1 MNGFKF
7 FKQCF
12 LLLVLF
18 SLTLSSCSKDDDEN
32 ASGDG
37 GGEMTANISGVG
49 SFKSFPASSNAVKQT
64 IASTSTMLVVQGT
77 NSDGHG
83 ITMTIMGYT
92 GEGTYDF
99 TFGPVNS
106 SSAIYTKTDVNNP
119 MDTQSWSSQYMTG
132 STGTITISEETEQGV
147 EGTFSFKGKNGNDDT
162 IKTISE
168 GKFNVNFFSN

>member
-12 LLLVLF
+12 LLLALF

-49 SFKSFPASSNAVKQT
+49 SFKSFPPSSNAVKQT

-99 TFGPVNS
+99 TFGSVNS

-119 MDTQSWSSQYMTG
+119 MDTQSWSSQYMTR
-132 STGTITISEETEQGV
+132 SQELLLFQKKQIKVLKEPSALKAKTEM
-147 EGTFSFKGKNGNDDT
+147 TT
-162 IKTISE
+162 L
-168 GKFNVNFFSN
+168 